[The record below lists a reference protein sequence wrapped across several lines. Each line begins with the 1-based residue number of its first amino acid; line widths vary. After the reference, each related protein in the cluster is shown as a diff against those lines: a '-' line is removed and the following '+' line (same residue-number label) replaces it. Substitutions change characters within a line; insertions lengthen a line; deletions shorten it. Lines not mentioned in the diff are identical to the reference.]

1 MAGWRTFAACHKLTG
16 MALSSVLRYLGV
28 ALVCFAGA
36 FFLIGAARTAGHTS
50 PRKGSNQDTQMLR
63 ARLVR
68 RADWSCGVG
77 VLAVALAAFVTSV
90 IGTGPVFTQ
99 PSGNMAGAVVL
110 IATLTAIVL
119 GVVLLTRY
127 LILSRALRD
136 FDNSPAGRR
145 PGI

>member
-1 MAGWRTFAACHKLTG
+1 MCHKLTG

-28 ALVCFAGA
+28 ALLCFAGA
-36 FFLIGAARTAGHTS
+36 FFLIGVLRTAGHAS
-50 PRKGSNQDTQMLR
+50 PRKGGNQEPEMLR

-68 RADWSCGVG
+68 RADWTCSAA
-77 VLAVALAAFVTSV
+77 LLTVALVAFATSV

-99 PSGNMAGAVVL
+99 PSGNLSGAVVL
-110 IATLTAIVL
+110 IAALTANVL
-119 GVVLLTRY
+119 ATVLLIRY

-145 PGI
+145 PPG